1 MYFYE
6 VGITAKKTYEEL
18 EQDYQNLEQRYD
30 LLHQQL
36 DELKRMIFGQK
47 SERFVSNVVS
57 NQLSLELDGQT
68 QKREQEDQSSTQT
81 INYTRKKKKKPS
93 RQALPD
99 HLPRAPYIIEPEED
113 TTGMKLIGEEITEIL
128 AKQPSRLFVIQF
140 IRKKYAKAD
149 GSGILIGDLPSRAI
163 QKGLAHE
170 TVLAD
175 ILVSKYVDHLP
186 LYRQAK
192 IFAREGVKI
201 ATSTMNDWV
210 RASCKLLEPL
220 YEALKKDIL
229 LNDYLQVDES
239 PIKVLDNKKKGKT
252 HLGYHWLYHSIGVP
266 LVLFDYQK
274 GRGREGPRQM
284 LKNFKGYLQTDGY
297 SVYDEFGKNKD
308 ITLMGC
314 MAHARRYFDKAL
326 DNDQTRA
333 QHFLKEVQQLYAL
346 ESNLR
351 EQQVDWKK
359 RLADRQEL
367 ALPILKRLKIWLQ
380 TEQTKVLPK
389 SAIGKAINYSLVRW
403 DKLCVYASNG
413 GLEIDNNL
421 IENQVRP
428 LALGRKNYLFA
439 GSHQGAKNAAIL
451 YSLFGSCKLN
461 GLDPFKY
468 LEAVLDKLP
477 DYPINKISDLLPC
490 YLRFKEEG

>member
-1 MYFYE
+1 M
-6 VGITAKKTYEEL
+6 GTTTKKTYKQL
-18 EQDYQNLEQRYD
+18 EQDYQNLEQRYNS
-30 LLHQQL
+30 LHRQL
-36 DELKRMIFGQK
+36 DDLRRMIFGQK
-47 SERFVSNVVS
+47 SERFISDVVS
-57 NQLSLELDGQT
+57 NQLSLGLEGQK
-68 QKREQEDQSSTQT
+68 QKVEEKNQPETQT
-81 INYTRKKKKKPS
+81 ISYTRKKKKEPS

-99 HLPRAPYIIEPEED
+99 HLPRAQQIIEPEED

-149 GSGILIGDLPSRAI
+149 GSGIVIGKLPSRAI

-170 TVLAD
+170 MVLAD

-210 RASCKLLEPL
+210 KASCKLLEPL

-239 PIKVLDNKKKGKT
+239 PIKVLDRKKKGKT

-284 LKNFKGYLQTDGY
+284 LKDFKGYLQTDGY
-297 SVYDEFGKNKD
+297 TVYDEFGKNKD

-326 DNDQTRA
+326 DNDQARA
-333 QHFLKEVQQLYAL
+333 QHFLAEVQQLYAL

-351 EQQVDWKK
+351 DQQADWKK
-359 RLADRQEL
+359 RLSARQEL
-367 ALPILKRLKIWLQ
+367 ALPILNRLRVWLK
-380 TEQTKVLPK
+380 TEQAKVLPK

-403 DKLCVYASNG
+403 DKLCVYAGNG

-439 GSHQGAKNAAIL
+439 GSHQGAKHAAIL

-468 LEAVLDKLP
+468 LHAVLDKLP
-477 DYPINKISDLLPC
+477 DHPIIRISELLPC
-490 YLRFKEEG
+490 YVRFEEEG

>member
-1 MYFYE
+1 M
-6 VGITAKKTYEEL
+6 GTTTKKTYKEL
-18 EQDYQNLEQRYD
+18 QEAYQNLEQRYD
-30 LLHQQL
+30 LVQQQL
-36 DELKRMIFGQK
+36 DELRRMIFGQK
-47 SERFVSNVVS
+47 SERFVSNIVP
-57 NQLSLELDGQT
+57 NQLSLELDGQK
-68 QKREQEDQSSTQT
+68 QKAKEEEQASNQT
-81 INYTRKKKKKPS
+81 ISYTRKKKKKPS

-99 HLPRAPYIIEPEED
+99 HLPRAQHIIEPQED
-113 TTGMKLIGEEITEIL
+113 TTGMKLIGQEITEIL
-128 AKQPSRLFVIQF
+128 AKQPSRVFVIQF
-140 IRKKYAKAD
+140 IRNKYAKAD
-149 GSGILIGDLPSRAI
+149 GSGILIGKLPSRAI

-192 IFAREGVKI
+192 IFAREGVTI

-210 RASCKLLEPL
+210 KASCKLLEPL

-239 PIKVLDNKKKGKT
+239 PIKVLDKKKKGKT
-252 HLGYHWLYHSIGVP
+252 HLGYHWLYHSTEVP

-314 MAHARRYFDKAL
+314 MAHARRYFDKAQ
-326 DNDQTRA
+326 DNDLARA
-333 QHFLKEVQQLYAL
+333 QHFLQEVQQLYAL

-351 EQQVDWKK
+351 EQQADWDK
-359 RLADRQEL
+359 RLAARQEL
-367 ALPILKRLKIWLQ
+367 ALPILKMLKLWLQ
-380 TEQTKVLPK
+380 TEQAKVLPK

-403 DKLCVYASNG
+403 DKLCVYAGHG

-428 LALGRKNYLFA
+428 LAIGRKNYLFA
-439 GSHQGAKNAAIL
+439 GSHQGAKHAAIL

-468 LEAVLDKLP
+468 LHAVLDKLP
-477 DYPINKISDLLPC
+477 DHPINKISELLPC
-490 YLRFKEEG
+490 YLRFMEET